1 MDKEQRTKV
10 LFIGNSFTF
19 YGDIPDIFRK
29 LAEGAN
35 KSVAVE
41 SVTKGAYTLSKFAD
55 SADAFG
61 KIVDDKLRSS
71 DDYDVVILQEQSMRP
86 LGDYNGFLTAVKS
99 LKDKIENTQKNC
111 RIYLY
116 STWGYV
122 AGADSLGVTVM
133 QMEQGLTDAYN
144 SVAAETGTKV
154 CRVGKAFGSAYVEH
168 SEIDLYY
175 NDAKHPSYAGS
186 FLSACV
192 HAATVLGINPCDSAF
207 TGELDEQTASVLK
220 LIAKSAVSGQP

>member
-1 MDKEQRTKV
+1 MRQRTKV

-19 YGDIPDIFRK
+19 YSDIPDIFRK
-29 LAEGAN
+29 LADGA
-35 KSVAVE
+35 KESVAVE

-86 LGDYNGFLTAVKS
+86 LGDYDGFWTAVKS

-116 STWGYV
+116 STWGYA
-122 AGADSLGVTVM
+122 AGADSLGVTVV
-133 QMEQGLTDAYN
+133 QMEQCLTDAYN

-154 CRVGKAFGSAYVEH
+154 CYVGKAFSSAYVEH
-168 SEIDLYY
+168 TEIDLYY
-175 NDAKHPSYAGS
+175 TDAKHPSYAGA

-207 TGELDEQTASVLK
+207 AGELDEQTASVLK
-220 LIAKSAVSGQP
+220 QIALAAVAG